1 MSILHRTLDTDVH
14 LLKLSRPL
22 SGRWANELEQKF
34 NDALSR
40 GAKRVIVDLEDVPLV
55 DSRGLAALV
64 KGYKTFGSNG
74 QNFQL
79 AALQEQPRLLLELTM
94 FDRIFQVFDTV
105 AEAIESIPYHSI
117 QFVQE
122 ARAFVPQLVVR

>member
-1 MSILHRTLDTDVH
+1 MNILHRVLDADVH
-14 LLKLSRPL
+14 LLKLNRPL
-22 SGRWANELEQKF
+22 SGRWATELEQKF
-34 NDALSR
+34 KDALNR
-40 GAKRVIVDLEDVPLV
+40 GAKRVIVDLEDVPFV

-94 FDRIFQVFDTV
+94 FDKIFD
-105 AEAIESIPYHSI
+105 
-117 QFVQE
+117 
-122 ARAFVPQLVVR
+122 LCN

>member
-1 MSILHRTLDTDVH
+1 MSILHRILETDVH
-14 LLKLSRPL
+14 LLKLNRPL

-34 NDALSR
+34 KDALDR
-40 GAKRVIVDLEDVPLV
+40 GARQVVVDLEDVPLV

-74 QNFQL
+74 QTFQL

-94 FDRIFQVFDTV
+94 FDRIFQVFDSV
-105 AEAIESIPYHSI
+105 AEAIESIPQHSI

-122 ARAFVPQLVVR
+122 TRAFVPQLVVR

>member
-1 MSILHRTLDTDVH
+1 MSILHRILETDVH
-14 LLKLSRPL
+14 LLKINRPL

-34 NDALSR
+34 KDALDR
-40 GAKRVIVDLEDVPLV
+40 GARQVVVDLEDVPLV

-74 QNFQL
+74 QTFQL

-94 FDRIFQVFDTV
+94 FDRIFQVFDSV
-105 AEAIESIPYHSI
+105 AEATESIPQHSI

-122 ARAFVPQLVVR
+122 TRAFVPQLVVR

>member
-1 MSILHRTLDTDVH
+1 MSILHRTLNADVH
-14 LLKLSRPL
+14 LLKINRPL

-34 NDALSR
+34 KDALDR
-40 GAKRVIVDLEDVPLV
+40 GARRVVVDLEEVPLV

-64 KGYKTFGSNG
+64 KGYKIFGSNG

-94 FDRIFQVFDTV
+94 FDRIFQVFDSV
-105 AEAIESIPYHSI
+105 AEATESIPHHSI

-122 ARAFVPQLVVR
+122 ARTFAPQLVVR